1 MKIFNIRGKTYC
13 KAKIEFSFHALEA
26 VLDETLH
33 MRKESFAERYSMKIF
48 RALFQNA
55 FDLRQE
61 YQDYYA
67 EEYESFERFL
77 YQKKLWNPEDIRQLD
92 LTPDQTVLKLSPI
105 QCSYN
110 IDNLLEYGESGID
123 IINRTLEDIS
133 L

>member
-1 MKIFNIRGKTYC
+1 MKIFNIRGKLFC
-13 KAKIEFSFHALEA
+13 KAKIGFSFCALEA

-33 MRKESFAERYSMKIF
+33 MRKESFAERYSMMIF

-77 YQKKLWNPEDIRQLD
+77 YQNKHWNPKDIRQLD
-92 LTPDQTVLKLSPI
+92 LTPDQTVLELSPI
-105 QCSYN
+105 QYSYN
-110 IDNLLEYGESGID
+110 IDNLLTYGESGIN
-123 IINRTLEDIS
+123 IINQELEDIS